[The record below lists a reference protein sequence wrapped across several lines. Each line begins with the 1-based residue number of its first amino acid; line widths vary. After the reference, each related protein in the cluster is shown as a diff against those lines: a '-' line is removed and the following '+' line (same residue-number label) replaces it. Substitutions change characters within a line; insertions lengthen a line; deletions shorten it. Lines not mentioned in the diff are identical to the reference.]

1 MRPPQPAGTAQ
12 SCLCGCHHG
21 GRQRCRQEAAH
32 ARHSGVDVCPQHRQQ
47 RPPRVGGHACMRAR
61 NAVCTRLWVWWAC
74 APDGWVGPGVRFA
87 RSISTHAP
95 GPGCRCL
102 VGRVCYAGA
111 CSLRPPAPPPPP
123 AASSG
128 ASRPRSKSA
137 QSRLMDAST
146 ARDRRPGPGARLP
159 PPVKLAPLPPAPTTA
174 RAGDTPADPPD
185 LQPDHTPRHA
195 RCRHCSPWMQ
205 QAPPSRDVMPPPPHL

>member
-1 MRPPQPAGTAQ
+1 MHWCLLVPTTEGGATWMRPPQPAGTAQ

-111 CSLRPPAPPPPP
+111 CSLRPPAPPPPTCCFQWCQQAALKIGTVPADGCQHRQGQAPRAGGAP
-123 AASSG
+123 AA
-128 ASRPRSKSA
+128 PRE
-137 QSRLMDAST
+137 
-146 ARDRRPGPGARLP
+146 
-159 PPVKLAPLPPAPTTA
+159 A
-174 RAGDTPADPPD
+174 RATATCTDDRQG
-185 LQPDHTPRHA
+185 
-195 RCRHCSPWMQ
+195 W
-205 QAPPSRDVMPPPPHL
+205 